1 VRKLLR
7 SSGANTF
14 LKFCVVG
21 LSGVL
26 VNEGLLWV
34 LTAVVGLPYQ
44 ISAIFAIEVSILSN
58 FTFNEL
64 WTFKGRTGGRFPKR
78 MLKFNLA
85 CAIGSAA
92 NYVVLLALTRF
103 ANLHYL
109 LSNLVGIAFGTLWNF
124 FLSTTWVWRHDKT

>member
-1 VRKLLR
+1 M
-7 SSGANTF
+7 
-14 LKFCVVG
+14 VG

-34 LTAVVGLPYQ
+34 LTAIVGLPYQ

-78 MLKFNLA
+78 ILKFNLA
-85 CAIGSAA
+85 CAIGSAINFVA
-92 NYVVLLALTRF
+92 LIALTNF

-109 LSNLVGIAFGTLWNF
+109 LSNLVGIACGTLWNF
-124 FLSTTWVWRHDKT
+124 FLSTTWVWQRAKT